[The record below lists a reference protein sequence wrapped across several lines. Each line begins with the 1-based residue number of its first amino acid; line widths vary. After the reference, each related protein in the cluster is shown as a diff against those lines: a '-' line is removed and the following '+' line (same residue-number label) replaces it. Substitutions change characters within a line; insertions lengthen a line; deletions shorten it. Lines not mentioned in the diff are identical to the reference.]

1 MLTNVSLII
10 AQQENDYTN
19 WPKMTFE
26 LPFNYFMTNGWHI
39 LAILTENSHF
49 LAKKLSRRQ
58 YAASGHSNFQ
68 DEISKKTLKLMA
80 LRRQVLTLRNFYY
93 VTSSHRTPI

>member
-1 MLTNVSLII
+1 
-10 AQQENDYTN
+10 
-19 WPKMTFE
+19 
-26 LPFNYFMTNGWHI
+26 MTNEWPI

-49 LAKKLSRRQ
+49 LAKKLSRRK

-80 LRRQVLTLRNFYY
+80 LRRQVLTLRKIFY
-93 VTSSHRTPI
+93 VTSSHRTPFQYPANL